1 MVELPNCPICL
12 ERLDGNVSGLITVSC
27 GHDFH
32 CRCLLKWGDS
42 RYVWSLPSSYSEL
55 TNGQLSSLSFNF
67 IA

>member
-42 RYVWSLPSSYSEL
+42 RYVWSLPSSY
-55 TNGQLSSLSFNF
+55 
-67 IA
+67 